1 MMPEDKFCAGCGIPL
16 ELRSLEGSVRP
27 VCPRCGRVVYYDPK
41 VAATAVV
48 ERAGLVLMLRRA
60 VETGYG
66 LWSLP
71 GGYVD
76 RGEVVEQAAAREV
89 LEETG
94 LQVEIGGLVGLF
106 SEEGHP
112 VVVAAYAALETGG
125 KLEAGPEALELGF
138 YPLDA
143 LPTLAFPRDR
153 LILARWQALLDG
165 YPGEDQGPTPGT
177 SEI

>member
-1 MMPEDKFCAGCGIPL
+1 METRI
-16 ELRSLEGSVRP
+16 LEGTVRP
-27 VCPRCGRVVYYDPK
+27 VCPQCGRVVYYAPK

-76 RGEVVEQAAAREV
+76 RGEVVEEAAAREV
-89 LEETG
+89 REETG
-94 LQVEIGGLVGLF
+94 LQVQIGKLVGLF

-112 VVVAAYAALETGG
+112 VVVAAYAAVETGG
-125 KLEAGPEALELGF
+125 KLEPGQEALELGF
-138 YPLDA
+138 YPLDG

-153 LILARWQALLDG
+153 LILARWSS
-165 YPGEDQGPTPGT
+165 GT
-177 SEI
+177 NITIEGAGGS

>member
-1 MMPEDKFCAGCGIPL
+1 L
-16 ELRSLEGSVRP
+16 ETRILEGTVRP
-27 VCPRCGRVVYYDPK
+27 VCPQCGRVVYYDPK

-76 RGEVVEQAAAREV
+76 RGEVVEEAAAREV
-89 LEETG
+89 REETG
-94 LQVEIGGLVGLF
+94 LQVQIGKLVGLF

-112 VVVAAYAALETGG
+112 VVVAAYAAVETGG
-125 KLEAGPEALELGF
+125 KLEPGQEALELGF
-138 YPLDA
+138 YPLDG

-153 LILARWQALLDG
+153 LILARWSS
-165 YPGEDQGPTPGT
+165 GT
-177 SEI
+177 NITIEGAGGS

>member
-1 MMPEDKFCAGCGIPL
+1 M
-16 ELRSLEGSVRP
+16 ELRSLEGTVRP
-27 VCPRCGRVVYYDPK
+27 VCPQCGRVVYYDPK
-41 VAATAVV
+41 IAATAVV

-76 RGEVVEQAAAREV
+76 RGEVVEEAAAREV

-94 LQVEIGGLVGLF
+94 LQVRIGGLVGLF

-112 VVVAAYAALETGG
+112 VVVAAYAAVETGG
-125 KLEAGPEALELGF
+125 KLEAGSEALELGF
-138 YPLDA
+138 YPLDD

-153 LILARWQALLDG
+153 LILARWRSLQDG
-165 YPGEDQGPTPGT
+165 
-177 SEI
+177 S

>member
-1 MMPEDKFCAGCGIPL
+1 MEMK
-16 ELRSLEGSVRP
+16 SLEGTVRP
-27 VCPRCGRVVYYDPK
+27 VCPQCGRVVYYDPK

-76 RGEVVEQAAAREV
+76 RGEVVEEAAAREV

-94 LQVEIGGLVGLF
+94 LQVKINGLVGLF
-106 SEEGHP
+106 SESGHP
-112 VVVAAYAALETGG
+112 VVVAAYAAEETGG

-153 LILARWQALLDG
+153 LILARWQSLRDN
-165 YPGEDQGPTPGT
+165 P
-177 SEI
+177 

>member
-1 MMPEDKFCAGCGIPL
+1 MMPEDKYCAGCGIPL
-16 ELRSLEGSVRP
+16 ETRILEGTVRP
-27 VCPRCGRVVYYDPK
+27 VCPQCGRVVYYDPK

-76 RGEVVEQAAAREV
+76 RGEVVEEAAAREV
-89 LEETG
+89 REETG
-94 LQVEIGGLVGLF
+94 LQVQIGKLVGLF

-112 VVVAAYAALETGG
+112 GVVAAYAAVETGG
-125 KLEAGPEALELGF
+125 KLEPGQEALELGF
-138 YPLDA
+138 YPLDG

-153 LILARWQALLDG
+153 LILARWSS
-165 YPGEDQGPTPGT
+165 GT
-177 SEI
+177 NITIEGAGGS

>member
-1 MMPEDKFCAGCGIPL
+1 MMPEDRYCAGCGNTL
-16 ELRSLEGSVRP
+16 EMKSLEGTVRP
-27 VCPRCGRVVYYDPK
+27 VCPQCGRVVYYDPK

-76 RGEVVEQAAAREV
+76 RGEVVEEAAAREV

-94 LQVEIGGLVGLF
+94 LQVKINGLVGLF
-106 SEEGHP
+106 SESGHP
-112 VVVAAYAALETGG
+112 VVVAAYAAEETGG

-153 LILARWQALLDG
+153 LILARWQSLRDN
-165 YPGEDQGPTPGT
+165 P
-177 SEI
+177 

>member
-1 MMPEDKFCAGCGIPL
+1 MMPEDKYCAGCGIPL
-16 ELRSLEGSVRP
+16 ELRSLEGTFRP
-27 VCPRCGRVVYYDPK
+27 VCPQCGRVVYYDPK

-76 RGEVVEQAAAREV
+76 RGEVVEEAAAREV
-89 LEETG
+89 REETG
-94 LQVEIGGLVGLF
+94 LQVEIGRLVGLF

-112 VVVAAYAALETGG
+112 VVVAAYAAIETGG
-125 KLEAGPEALELGF
+125 KLAAGLEALELGF
-138 YPLDA
+138 YPLDG

-153 LILARWQALLDG
+153 LILARWRSLQDG
-165 YPGEDQGPTPGT
+165 A
-177 SEI
+177 

>member
-1 MMPEDKFCAGCGIPL
+1 MPEDRYCAGCGNTL
-16 ELRSLEGSVRP
+16 EMKSLEGTVRP
-27 VCPRCGRVVYYDPK
+27 VCPQCSRVVYYDPK

-48 ERAGLVLMLRRA
+48 ERSGLVLMLRRA

-76 RGEVVEQAAAREV
+76 RGEVVEEAAAREV

-94 LQVEIGGLVGLF
+94 LQVKINGLVGLF
-106 SEEGHP
+106 SEAGHP
-112 VVVAAYAALETGG
+112 VVVAAYAAEETGG

-153 LILARWQALLDG
+153 LILARWQSLRDS
-165 YPGEDQGPTPGT
+165 P
-177 SEI
+177 

>member
-1 MMPEDKFCAGCGIPL
+1 METRI
-16 ELRSLEGSVRP
+16 LEGTVRP
-27 VCPRCGRVVYYDPK
+27 VCPQCGRVVYYDPK

-76 RGEVVEQAAAREV
+76 RGEVVEEAAAREV
-89 LEETG
+89 REETG
-94 LQVEIGGLVGLF
+94 LQVQIGKLVGLF

-112 VVVAAYAALETGG
+112 VVVAAYAAVETGG
-125 KLEAGPEALELGF
+125 KLEPGQEALELGF
-138 YPLDA
+138 YPLDG

-153 LILARWQALLDG
+153 LILARWSS
-165 YPGEDQGPTPGT
+165 GT
-177 SEI
+177 NITIEGAGGS

>member
-1 MMPEDKFCAGCGIPL
+1 MPEDSYCAGCGNTL
-16 ELRSLEGSVRP
+16 EMKSLEGTVRP
-27 VCPRCGRVVYYDPK
+27 VCPQCSRVVYYDPK

-48 ERAGLVLMLRRA
+48 ERSGLVLMLRRA

-76 RGEVVEQAAAREV
+76 RGEVVEEAAAREV

-94 LQVEIGGLVGLF
+94 LQVKINGLVGLF
-106 SEEGHP
+106 SEAGHP
-112 VVVAAYAALETGG
+112 VVVAAYAAEETGG

-153 LILARWQALLDG
+153 LILARWQSLRDN
-165 YPGEDQGPTPGT
+165 P
-177 SEI
+177 

>member
-1 MMPEDKFCAGCGIPL
+1 MMPEDKYCAGCGIPL
-16 ELRSLEGSVRP
+16 ETRILEGTVRP
-27 VCPRCGRVVYYDPK
+27 VCPQCGRVVYYDPK

-76 RGEVVEQAAAREV
+76 RGEVVEEAAVREV
-89 LEETG
+89 REETG
-94 LQVEIGGLVGLF
+94 LQVQIGKLVGLF

-112 VVVAAYAALETGG
+112 VVVAAYAAVETGG
-125 KLEAGPEALELGF
+125 KLEPGQEALELGF
-138 YPLDA
+138 YPLDG

-153 LILARWQALLDG
+153 LILARWSS
-165 YPGEDQGPTPGT
+165 GT
-177 SEI
+177 NITIEGAGGS

>member
-1 MMPEDKFCAGCGIPL
+1 MMPEDKYCAGCGIPL
-16 ELRSLEGSVRP
+16 ETRILEGTVRP
-27 VCPRCGRVVYYDPK
+27 VCPQCGRVVYYDPK

-76 RGEVVEQAAAREV
+76 RGEVVEEAAAREV
-89 LEETG
+89 QEETG
-94 LQVEIGGLVGLF
+94 LQVQIGELVGLF

-125 KLEAGPEALELGF
+125 KLEPGQEALELGF
-138 YPLDA
+138 YPLDR
-143 LPTLAFPRDR
+143 LPSLAFPRDQ
-153 LILARWQALLDG
+153 LILARWRS
-165 YPGEDQGPTPGT
+165 GT
-177 SEI
+177 NITIEGAGGS

>member
-1 MMPEDKFCAGCGIPL
+1 MPEDKFCAGCGISL
-16 ELRSLEGSVRP
+16 ELRSLEGKVRP
-27 VCPRCGRVVYYDPK
+27 VCPQCGRVVYYDPK

-48 ERAGLVLMLRRA
+48 ERAGLVLMLCRA

-76 RGEVVEQAAAREV
+76 RGEVVEEAAAREV

-94 LQVEIGGLVGLF
+94 LQVEINGLVGLF

-112 VVVAAYAALETGG
+112 VVVAAYAAVETGG

-138 YPLDA
+138 YPLDG

-153 LILARWQALLDG
+153 LILARWRSLKD
-165 YPGEDQGPTPGT
+165 D
-177 SEI
+177 S